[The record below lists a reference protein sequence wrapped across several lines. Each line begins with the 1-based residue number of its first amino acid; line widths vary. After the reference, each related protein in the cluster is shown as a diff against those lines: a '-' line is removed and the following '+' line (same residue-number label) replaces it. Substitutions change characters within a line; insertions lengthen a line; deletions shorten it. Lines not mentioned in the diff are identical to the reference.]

1 MPDGP
6 QQESHRVAPEA
17 QLTKE
22 LRMQTRLMGA
32 IALGPLAA
40 SLLVATPALAQMR
53 MSSGSTQ
60 YSSASRPGDIWTGG
74 GLLFAP
80 RYLAAGGGQ
89 VGIGPAFV
97 FGATPGVPASP
108 VAGELG
114 IDYAIMDG
122 TEVYALLA
130 PVTMAGFR
138 GQIMANDYGAV
149 GWDVNYRAD
158 FYPDQG
164 NMNAG
169 KGSTATSGPTAFY
182 PGLTAA
188 PIFGGLAMS
197 QGAEARID
205 AEQKFGPLNGFAS
218 LGLKA
223 MSIGLK
229 PGLGLGLDLD
239 LGRIVLGYNIVGE
252 GNVTPVSSRYNGGL
266 QLEHGLGGRIVL
278 SDNTYLQANWF
289 YRPQDDLYNAE
300 QGIVVGVGYQWG
312 SAAAATGGSGGM
324 IMSQ

>member
-1 MPDGP
+1 
-6 QQESHRVAPEA
+6 
-17 QLTKE
+17 
-22 LRMQTRLMGA
+22 MQTRLLGA
-32 IALGPLAA
+32 IALGPLAI
-40 SLLVATPALAQMR
+40 SLLTATPALAQMR
-53 MSSGSTQ
+53 MSSGGTQ
-60 YSSASRPGDIWTGG
+60 YSSAARPGDIWTGG

-80 RYLAAGGGQ
+80 RYLAAGGGE
-89 VGIGPAFV
+89 VGIGPAFA
-97 FGATPGVPASP
+97 FGATPSVPASP
-108 VAGELG
+108 VAGEVG
-114 IDYAIMDG
+114 IDYAIADG

-158 FYPDQG
+158 LYPDEG
-164 NMNAG
+164 SVHAG
-169 KGSTATSGPTAFY
+169 KGSTATTAPTSFY

-239 LGRIVLGYNIVGE
+239 LGRIVIGYNIVGE
-252 GNVTPVSSRYNGGL
+252 GNVTPASSAYNGGL

-278 SDNTYLQANWF
+278 SDNTYVQANWF
-289 YRPQDDLYNAE
+289 YRPLDDLHNSE
-300 QGIVVGVGYQWG
+300 QEIVAGIGYQWG
-312 SAAAATGGSGGM
+312 SAAPATGGSGSM